1 MVLHQIYKAH
11 RLTVVKKSVV
21 VSVEKDDGHIIVAA
35 GGMQF
40 KMVKW
45 VGQHV
50 TIYYLLQL

>member
-35 GGMQF
+35 GGMLF
-40 KMVKW
+40 KMVK
-45 VGQHV
+45 
-50 TIYYLLQL
+50 